1 MAKAARHEMAWT
13 ILASRLADAYVT
25 AGDYARAHQTL
36 LEIHGVAARSGAN
49 FFLGAS
55 GRLLGE
61 VALAQG
67 DAEEAVRRLE
77 AAIETLRVSG
87 SENELGL
94 ALAALGRAKRLMG
107 SDVEATASAQEALA
121 ILDRLGTLEEPDR
134 LRHELAAEPV

>member
-1 MAKAARHEMAWT
+1 MDL
-13 ILASRLADAYVT
+13 LAPRLADAYLT

-36 LEIHGVAARSGAN
+36 LEIHGAAARRGAS

-55 GRLLGE
+55 GRCLGE

-67 DAEEAVRRLE
+67 EAEEAVRRLE
-77 AAIETLRVSG
+77 AAIETLRASR

-94 ALAALGRAKRLMG
+94 ALGALGRAKRLTTG
-107 SDVEATASAQEALA
+107 NDAEATAIAQEALA

>member
-13 ILASRLADAYVT
+13 VLASRLADAYLT
-25 AGDYARAHQTL
+25 AGDYERAHQTL
-36 LEIHGVAARSGAN
+36 LELHGATARSGAK

-55 GRLLGE
+55 GRGLGE

-67 DAEEAVRRLE
+67 DREEAVRRLE
-77 AAIETLRVSG
+77 AAIDTLRASG

-94 ALAALGRAKRLMG
+94 ALGALGRAKRLG
-107 SDVEATASAQEALA
+107 GDDVEARAIAQEALA

-134 LRHELAAEPV
+134 LRYELVAEPV